1 MLSRSRAVPVEELR
15 SALRQRAEEVSLR
28 GVAREVGM
36 SYKGIE
42 KIIAKPGT
50 DPQPA
55 SLRKIS
61 DWYIRR
67 SAAVDEEP
75 SPETVRAAL
84 ATLIHHLPVGSQVE
98 AARRL
103 LSTLEEV
110 TTAAGIA
117 PPGWHG
123 TALSEDEPA
132 KASAPEMKKKR
143 KKKA

>member
-1 MLSRSRAVPVEELR
+1 
-15 SALRQRAEEVSLR
+15 
-28 GVAREVGM
+28 M

-84 ATLIHHLPVGSQVE
+84 ATLVHHLPLGSQAE

-103 LSTLEEV
+103 LSTLDEV
-110 TTAAGIA
+110 NSVAGVA
-117 PPGWHG
+117 PPGWRG
-123 TALSEDEPA
+123 TALGDDESP
-132 KASAPEMKKKR
+132 KASPPKKKEKEKE
-143 KKKA
+143 KKKKEKND